1 MQRIDDRVRR
11 GGDEDSLIGSVV
23 DWVMAQAL
31 RDTTIEELFEGCC
44 LRMRSAGIPIAR
56 GYIAFRTLH
65 PLYSAM
71 GLTWEL
77 GNGVK
82 TVGMS
87 HESSGSE
94 EWRRSPFYF
103 MLSKEIGLLRRRL
116 VGEGAI
122 HDFKLMEDLR
132 DDGYTDVL
140 CYAIHFDQESLGDT
154 EGRGIL
160 GTWSS
165 DIKAGLSDTD
175 IKSLIR
181 VQNRLAVACKV
192 IITQQIAYNISTT
205 YLGRNAGQRVL
216 KGQIQRGDGE
226 KIHAVI
232 WYSDLRN
239 STALADMMPEEDYL
253 DLLNG
258 YFESTAGAIIDNGG
272 DVLLLIGDAV
282 LGIFP
287 FTEDKT
293 QAETGELAVK
303 AAYDAV
309 ERIKELNAC
318 ACDNG
323 KCEASFGLGLHV
335 GNVMFGNIGL
345 PDRLQFTTVGP
356 AVNEVARLEALT
368 KDLGRRILMSKE
380 FAEIVGRKCM
390 PMGEH
395 TLRGIE
401 EVREIYT
408 LDDEAKGM
416 TD

>member
-44 LRMRSAGIPIAR
+44 LRLRSAGLPIAR

-154 EGRGIL
+154 DGRGIL

-192 IITQQIAYNISTT
+192 IITSQIAHNISTT

-293 QAETGELAVK
+293 QAETGEMAVK
-303 AAYDAV
+303 AAYDAL

-368 KDLGRRILMSKE
+368 KELGKRILMSKE
-380 FAEIVGRKCM
+380 FAEIAGRKCM

-401 EVREIYT
+401 ERREIFT
-408 LDDEAKGM
+408 LDD
-416 TD
+416 

>member
-44 LRMRSAGIPIAR
+44 LRLRSAGLPIAR

-87 HESSGSE
+87 HESSASE

-122 HDFKLMEDLR
+122 HDFKLMEELR

-154 EGRGIL
+154 DGRGIL

-192 IITQQIAYNISTT
+192 IITSQIAHNISTT

-287 FTEDKT
+287 FTDDRT
-293 QAETGELAVK
+293 QAETGEMAVK
-303 AAYDAV
+303 AAYDAL

-368 KDLGRRILMSKE
+368 KELGKRILMSKE

-401 EVREIYT
+401 ERREIFT
-408 LDDEAKGM
+408 LDD
-416 TD
+416 

>member
-44 LRMRSAGIPIAR
+44 LRLRSAGLPIAR

-154 EGRGIL
+154 DGRGIL

-192 IITQQIAYNISTT
+192 IITSQIAHNISTT

-293 QAETGELAVK
+293 QAETGEMAVK

-323 KCEASFGLGLHV
+323 KCEATFGLGLHV

-368 KDLGRRILMSKE
+368 KELGKRILMSKE

-401 EVREIYT
+401 ERREIFT
-408 LDDEAKGM
+408 LDD
-416 TD
+416 

>member
-44 LRMRSAGIPIAR
+44 LRLRSAGLPIAR

-154 EGRGIL
+154 DGRGIL

-192 IITQQIAYNISTT
+192 IITSQIAYNISTT

-293 QAETGELAVK
+293 QAETGEMAVK
-303 AAYDAV
+303 AAYDAL

-368 KDLGRRILMSKE
+368 KELGKRILMSKE
-380 FAEIVGRKCM
+380 FAEIAGRKCM
-390 PMGEH
+390 PMGAH

-401 EVREIYT
+401 ERREIFT
-408 LDDEAKGM
+408 LDD
-416 TD
+416 

>member
-44 LRMRSAGIPIAR
+44 LRLRSAGLPIAR

-154 EGRGIL
+154 DGRGIL

-192 IITQQIAYNISTT
+192 IITSQIAHNISTT

-293 QAETGELAVK
+293 QAETGEMAVK

-323 KCEASFGLGLHV
+323 KCEATFGLGLHV

-368 KDLGRRILMSKE
+368 KELGKRILMSKE

-401 EVREIYT
+401 EVREIFT
-408 LDDEAKGM
+408 LDD
-416 TD
+416 

>member
-31 RDTTIEELFEGCC
+31 RDTTIEQLFEGCC
-44 LRMRSAGIPIAR
+44 LRLRSAGLPIAR

-65 PLYSAM
+65 PLYSAV

-87 HESSGSE
+87 HESSASE

-103 MLSKEIGLLRRRL
+103 MLSKDIGLLRRRL
-116 VGEGAI
+116 IGEGSI
-122 HDFKLMEDLR
+122 HDFRLMEDLR

-140 CYAIHFDQESLGDT
+140 CYAIHFEETSSGDT
-154 EGRGIL
+154 ESRGIL
-160 GTWSS
+160 GTWAS
-165 DIKAGLSDTD
+165 DIKAGFSDSD
-175 IKSLIR
+175 IRSLIR

-192 IITQQIAYNISTT
+192 IIKSQIAQNISTT

-293 QAETGELAVK
+293 QAETGEMAVK

-368 KDLGRRILMSKE
+368 KELGKRILMSKE
-380 FAEIVGRKCM
+380 FAEIAGRKCT
-390 PMGEH
+390 PMGNH
-395 TLRGIE
+395 ALRGIE
-401 EVREIYT
+401 ETREIYC
-408 LDDEAKGM
+408 LDD
-416 TD
+416 

>member
-1 MQRIDDRVRR
+1 MQRIDDRIKR
-11 GGDEDSLIGSVV
+11 GGDEDSLISSVV

-31 RDTTIEELFEGCC
+31 RDTTIEDLFEGCC
-44 LRMRSAGIPIAR
+44 LRLRSAGLPIAR

-87 HESSGSE
+87 HESSMSD

-103 MLSKEIGLLRRRL
+103 MLSKDIGLLRRRL
-116 VGEGAI
+116 IGEGAI
-122 HDFKLMEDLR
+122 HDFPLMTDLR
-132 DDGYTDVL
+132 DDGYTDTL
-140 CYAIHFDQESLGDT
+140 CYAIHFEEFAPGDT
-154 EGRGIL
+154 EARGIL
-160 GTWSS
+160 GTWSC
-165 DIKAGLSDTD
+165 DIKAGFSDSD
-175 IKSLIR
+175 IRSLIR

-192 IITQQIAYNISTT
+192 IIKSQIAHNISTT
-205 YLGRNAGQRVL
+205 YLGTNAGQRVL
-216 KGQIQRGDGE
+216 KGQIKRGDGE

-239 STALADMMPEEDYL
+239 STALADMMPEEEYL

-287 FTEDKT
+287 FTENRT

-303 AAYDAV
+303 AANDAL

-356 AVNEVARLEALT
+356 AVNEVARLEDLT
-368 KDLGRRILMSKE
+368 KTLGKKILMSKE
-380 FAEIVGRKCM
+380 FAEIVGKQCVS
-390 PMGEH
+390 MGEH
-395 TLRGIE
+395 RLRGIE
-401 EVREIYT
+401 EKREIFT
-408 LDDEAKGM
+408 L
-416 TD
+416 TN

>member
-1 MQRIDDRVRR
+1 MQRIDDRIKR
-11 GGDEDSLIGSVV
+11 GGDDDSLISSVV

-31 RDTTIEELFEGCC
+31 RDTTIEDLFEGCC
-44 LRMRSAGIPIAR
+44 LRMRSAGLPIAR

-82 TVGMS
+82 TVGMAHNS
-87 HESSGSE
+87 AHTRDEV
-94 EWRRSPFYF
+94 WRRSPFYF
-103 MLSKEIGLLRRRL
+103 MLTKDISLLRRRL
-116 VGEGAI
+116 TGEGAM
-122 HDFKLMEDLR
+122 HDFELMKDLR
-132 DDGYTDVL
+132 DDGYTDML
-140 CYAIHFDQESLGDT
+140 TYAIHFEEATPGDT
-154 EGRGIL
+154 ESRGIL
-160 GTWSS
+160 GTWACDVKAGFSDS
-165 DIKAGLSDTD
+165 DIR
-175 IKSLIR
+175 SLIR

-192 IITQQIAYNISTT
+192 IIKSQIAQNISTT
-205 YLGRNAGQRVL
+205 YLGTNAGQRVL
-216 KGQIQRGDGE
+216 TGQIKRGDGE

-239 STALADMMPEEDYL
+239 STALGDMMPEEEYL

-287 FTEDKT
+287 FTDDRT
-293 QAETGELAVK
+293 HAETGELAVK
-303 AAYDAV
+303 AAYDAM
-309 ERIKELNAC
+309 ERIQKLNAC
-318 ACDNG
+318 ACDND
-323 KCEASFGLGLHV
+323 KCEVSFGLGLHV

-368 KDLGRRILMSKE
+368 KELGQPILMSKE
-380 FAEIVGRKCM
+380 FAEIVGRQCM

-395 TLRGIE
+395 QLRGIE
-401 EVREIYT
+401 EKREVFT
-408 LDDEAKGM
+408 LGD
-416 TD
+416 

>member
-31 RDTTIEELFEGCC
+31 RDTTIEALFEGCC
-44 LRMRSAGIPIAR
+44 LRLRSAGLPIAR

-154 EGRGIL
+154 DGRGIL

-192 IITQQIAYNISTT
+192 IITQQIAHNISTT

-287 FTEDKT
+287 FSEDKT

-368 KDLGRRILMSKE
+368 KDLGKRILMSKE

-408 LDDEAKGM
+408 LDDQIKV
-416 TD
+416 

>member
-1 MQRIDDRVRR
+1 MQRIDDRIKR
-11 GGDEDSLIGSVV
+11 GGDDDSLIGSVV

-31 RDTTIEELFEGCC
+31 RDTTIEDLFEGCC
-44 LRMRSAGIPIAR
+44 LRLRSAGLPIAR

-87 HESSGSE
+87 HDASRDEV
-94 EWRRSPFYF
+94 WRRSPFYF
-103 MLSKEIGLLRRRL
+103 MLSKDISLLRRRL
-116 VGEGAI
+116 TGEGAI
-122 HDFKLMEDLR
+122 HDFPLMTDLR
-132 DDGYTDVL
+132 DDGYTDTL
-140 CYAIHFDQESLGDT
+140 CYAIHFEESTPGDT
-154 EGRGIL
+154 EARGIL
-160 GTWSS
+160 GTWSC
-165 DIKAGLSDTD
+165 DIKAGFSDSD
-175 IKSLIR
+175 IRSLIR

-192 IITQQIAYNISTT
+192 IIKSQIAQNISTT
-205 YLGRNAGQRVL
+205 YLGSNAGQRVL
-216 KGQIQRGDGE
+216 KGQIKRGDGE

-287 FTEDKT
+287 FTENRT

-303 AAYDAV
+303 AAYDAL
-309 ERIKELNAC
+309 ERIKELNTC
-318 ACDNG
+318 ACSNG

-368 KDLGRRILMSKE
+368 KDLGKEILMSKE
-380 FAEIVGRKCM
+380 FAEIVGRQCM
-390 PMGEH
+390 PMGKH
-395 TLRGIE
+395 QLRGIE
-401 EVREIYT
+401 EKREVYT
-408 LDDEAKGM
+408 MGD
-416 TD
+416 

>member
-44 LRMRSAGIPIAR
+44 LRLRSAGLPIAR

-154 EGRGIL
+154 DGRGIL

-192 IITQQIAYNISTT
+192 IITSQIAHNISTT

-293 QAETGELAVK
+293 QAETGEMAVK
-303 AAYDAV
+303 AAYDAL

-368 KDLGRRILMSKE
+368 KELGKRILMSKE
-380 FAEIVGRKCM
+380 FAEIAGRKCM
-390 PMGEH
+390 PMGAH

-401 EVREIYT
+401 ERREIFT
-408 LDDEAKGM
+408 LDD
-416 TD
+416 